1 MSNKAVVLIV
11 DDIPTNVQALALLLK
26 EEYVIK
32 VATGGARAL
41 ELASQDPI
49 PDLILLDVQM
59 PEMNGYD
66 VLKLLKQESTTADI
80 PIIFVTGKDAV
91 EDEEYGLELG
101 AVDYIA
107 KPIRPSIV
115 KARVKTHITLKR
127 QHDQL
132 VGMATHDQLTGLYN
146 RHFLNDILGKK
157 VSEAKRH
164 GYALSV
170 VIVDIDHFKNV
181 NDTFGHLTG
190 DMILKAVAKVLEGNA
205 RKEDVAARFGG
216 EEFVIVLDSCTSHD
230 ALVKA
235 EKLRSQIEA
244 LHPESVAV
252 TASFGVAQLESDV
265 LRYEDLLKNA
275 DTALYIAKEEG
286 RNRVIVYEKKAP

>member
-1 MSNKAVVLIV
+1 MNSKAVVLIV

-32 VATGGARAL
+32 VANGGARAL

-59 PEMNGYD
+59 PDMSGYD
-66 VLKLLKQESTTADI
+66 VLKLLKEDSVTAQI

-115 KARVKTHITLKR
+115 KARVKTHITLKQ

-146 RHFLNDILGKK
+146 RHYLNDTLSKK
-157 VSEAKRH
+157 VAHTKRH
-164 GYALSV
+164 GEPLSV
-170 VIVDIDHFKNV
+170 IIVDIDHFKSV
-181 NDTFGHLTG
+181 NDTFGHLMG
-190 DMILKAVAKVLEGNA
+190 DLILKAVGSTMLDSA
-205 RKEDVAARFGG
+205 RKEDIAARFGG
-216 EEFVIVLDSCTSHD
+216 EEFIIVLDNCTAPD

-244 LHPESVAV
+244 LHPEEIAV
-252 TASFGVAQLESDV
+252 TASFGVTQLDEDTQ
-265 LRYEDLLKNA
+265 RYEDLLKNA

-286 RNRVIVYEKKAP
+286 RNRVVLYEKKAL